1 MGESGILIADEHE
14 VARSGVRAILE
25 AQPNY
30 QVVAEASNGKEAILK
45 ASRTKPDI
53 AIVDYALPLVNGAE
67 VTRQIR
73 ARSRKTEVP
82 ILTMHATEAAIN
94 ESLKA
99 GARGY
104 VVKTDAR
111 QHILA
116 AIEALAAHRPYF
128 TPQISEVLL
137 ESFVKSLSGEQ
148 TVLTRRERGV
158 VQLIAEGH
166 TNKEI
171 AKLLGIS
178 LKTVET
184 HRAAIMHK
192 LHVSSLAALVRF
204 AVRNKVV
211 EP

>member
-1 MGESGILIADEHE
+1 
-14 VARSGVRAILE
+14 
-25 AQPNY
+25 
-30 QVVAEASNGKEAILK
+30 
-45 ASRTKPDI
+45 
-53 AIVDYALPLVNGAE
+53 
-67 VTRQIR
+67 
-73 ARSRKTEVP
+73 
-82 ILTMHATEAAIN
+82 MHATEAAIN

-111 QHILA
+111 HHILA

-137 ESFVKSLSGEQ
+137 ESFVKRLSREQ

-192 LHVSSLAALVRF
+192 LDVSSLAALVRF
-204 AVRNKVV
+204 AVRNKLV